1 MGKEK
6 IIIDTNLYLSA
17 LGWEGKPK
25 KILDKVIAGEY
36 ELIISIKQLEEIT
49 RVLDYPKLGFTE
61 EQKERFLLLLHKIA
75 TIIKIESKLDV
86 IIRDSKD
93 KIILEPANEI
103 KIDCIITGDEDLLVL
118 KEFKGAKI
126 LKPEAFLKSSFFPQ
140 T

>member
-6 IIIDTNLYLSA
+6 IIIDTNLYISA

-36 ELIISIKQLEEIT
+36 ELILPIKQLGEIK
-49 RVLDYPKLGFTE
+49 RVLDYPKFGFTE

-75 TIIKIESKLDV
+75 TIVKTESKLDA
-86 IIRDSKD
+86 IIRDPKD
-93 KIILEPANEI
+93 KIILEAANEM
-103 KIDCIITGDEDLLVL
+103 KIDYIITGDEDLLVL

-126 LKPEAFLKSSFFPQ
+126 IKPEKFLEE
-140 T
+140 